1 MNISALNHTT
11 PADWFALGSAVFE
24 GRAAGPD
31 RYPPLNDM
39 QAQRGW
45 LAGFGASWIE
55 AAERHDRDPAR
66 YPPTLDLWTNLTRT
80 LTGRPDLLRQLSAY
94 RLGLQSRHT
103 H

>member
-1 MNISALNHTT
+1 MNISALNPTT

-31 RYPPLNDM
+31 DYPPLNDR

-66 YPPTLDLWTNLTRT
+66 HPPTLDLWTHLTRT
-80 LTGRPDLLRQLSAY
+80 LTGCPDLLRQLGAY
-94 RLGLQSRHT
+94 RRGAQSWGDH
-103 H
+103 